1 MTQKSHHDSA
11 VLAKGQQVITACAF
25 IWRMRR
31 SEVQILLA
39 KRADTKKFLPGMYE
53 LPGGHIE
60 FGEEIREGLAREI
73 LEELQVEVSIGDPF
87 YVYDYINLIKQ
98 SHAVEIVYFA
108 QLLNDCEPVINTQ
121 DHSEYAWFNEHE
133 LTSKVAK
140 NRAIL
145 FELNGVE
152 TNSSKDPELLAMQ
165 TGFEKL
171 KTREQ

>member
-87 YVYDYINLIKQ
+87 YVYGSGDDTGEHCTFKYRIP
-98 SHAVEIVYFA
+98 SGDCVYS
-108 QLLNDCEPVINTQ
+108 LPVYQ
-121 DHSEYAWFNEHE
+121 
-133 LTSKVAK
+133 
-140 NRAIL
+140 
-145 FELNGVE
+145 
-152 TNSSKDPELLAMQ
+152 
-165 TGFEKL
+165 
-171 KTREQ
+171 